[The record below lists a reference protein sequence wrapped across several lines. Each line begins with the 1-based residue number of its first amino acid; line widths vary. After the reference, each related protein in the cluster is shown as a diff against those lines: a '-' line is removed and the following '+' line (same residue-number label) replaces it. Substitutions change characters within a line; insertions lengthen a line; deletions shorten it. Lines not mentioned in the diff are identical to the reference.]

1 MFSDFCL
8 SLLTNDSYQNIN
20 VLAKRRTNI
29 YKNIEIFNNMDK
41 IKDYIYVLS
50 VVTNEM
56 VKQLEKECE

>member
-1 MFSDFCL
+1 MW
-8 SLLTNDSYQNIN
+8 N
-20 VLAKRRTNI
+20 NI

-56 VKQLEKECE
+56 VK